1 VWTRSPHVL
10 LGLSTALA
18 ALVLLPACG
27 TATHSSATSS
37 GAPQAT
43 TPATTVPITTVPINT
58 VPPSTRVAATR
69 KWTDL
74 QVGDCL
80 AELPPVDLSAQTVTV
95 VDCATPHAAEVYLRA
110 PVEVNAAIADV
121 ANKKCIAGF
130 KEYTGQPIGGPYA
143 MTYLIDSDQNRT
155 SSNPDPSTVIC
166 LLEAAGSGPLTS
178 STRS

>member
-1 VWTRSPHVL
+1 MWIRSRHAL

-18 ALVLLPACG
+18 ALALLPACG
-27 TATHSSATSS
+27 TASHSAATSS
-37 GAPQAT
+37 SSAPPAT
-43 TPATTVPITTVPINT
+43 TPATTVAITTVP
-58 VPPSTRVAATR
+58 ATTPVVVTQ

-95 VDCATPHAAEVYLRA
+95 VDCSTPHAAEVYLRA

-121 ANKKCIAGF
+121 ANTKCTTGF
-130 KEYTGQPIGGPYA
+130 KEYTGQPLAGAGPMPYA

-178 STRS
+178 SARS